1 MAASFYRENKKKKLR
16 EKQQKI
22 ERGEDETSSEDEEDM
37 EFDGGLKI
45 PGSIWNKLYR
55 YENIRWIIRWGRE
68 EGDRNR
74 GIWK

>member
-1 MAASFYRENKKKKLR
+1 MAVSSCRENKKKKLR

-45 PGSIWNKLYR
+45 PGNIWNKLYR
-55 YENIRWIIRWGRE
+55 
-68 EGDRNR
+68 
-74 GIWK
+74 